1 LAIAVGLLVLIS
13 NIRKTSVLLMNILV
27 VGHESHAAEC
37 RQKLGET
44 HHYEIAAQPTSDSIS
59 RAEVIFDF
67 LVEEETLKRYANLN
81 TPVFLNTVFTTLASI
96 KKKNPN
102 FHTVFGFCGLP
113 TFFNRE
119 VLELSIHSADQRTD
133 LEKICQLLSTDFA
146 VVDDRVGLVTP
157 RIICMIINEAYYTVQ
172 EGTASRADID
182 LAMKLGTNYPFG
194 PFEWSKKIG
203 IENICHLLNT
213 VYHDT
218 HDERYKICALL
229 KREV

>member
-1 LAIAVGLLVLIS
+1 
-13 NIRKTSVLLMNILV
+13 M
-27 VGHESHAAEC
+27 
-37 RQKLGET
+37 
-44 HHYEIAAQPTSDSIS
+44 
-59 RAEVIFDF
+59 
-67 LVEEETLKRYANLN
+67 
-81 TPVFLNTVFTTLASI
+81 
-96 KKKNPN
+96 
-102 FHTVFGFCGLP
+102 P

-119 VLELSIHSADQRTD
+119 LLEVSLRSTDQRTD

-182 LAMKLGTNYPFG
+182 LAMKLGTNYPLG
-194 PFEWSKKIG
+194 PFEWCNKIG
-203 IENICHLLNT
+203 IEHVYHLLNT

-229 KREV
+229 KRDCLT

>member
-1 LAIAVGLLVLIS
+1 
-13 NIRKTSVLLMNILV
+13 MNILV
-27 VGHESHAAEC
+27 VGHESQAAEC

-44 HHYEIAAQPTSDSIS
+44 HHYEIAAQPTSGSINW
-59 RAEVIFDF
+59 ADVIFDF
-67 LVEEETLKRYANLN
+67 LLEEDSLKRYAKLQ
-81 TPVFLNTVFTTLASI
+81 TPVFLNIVFTTLASL
-96 KKKNPN
+96 KKKNPDLL
-102 FHTVFGFCGLP
+102 TVFGFCGMP

-119 VLELSIHSADQRTD
+119 LLEVSLRSTDQRTD

-182 LAMKLGTNYPFG
+182 LAMKLGTNYPLG
-194 PFEWSKKIG
+194 PFEWCNKIG
-203 IENICHLLNT
+203 IEHVYHLLDT

-229 KREV
+229 KRDCLT

>member
-1 LAIAVGLLVLIS
+1 
-13 NIRKTSVLLMNILV
+13 MNILV
-27 VGHESHAAEC
+27 VGHESQAAEC

-44 HHYEIAAQPTSDSIS
+44 HHYQIAAQPTSDSIS

-67 LVEEETLKRYANLN
+67 LLEEDSLKRYAKLQ
-81 TPVFLNTVFTTLASI
+81 TPVFLNIVFTTLASL
-96 KKKNPN
+96 KKKNPDLL
-102 FHTVFGFCGLP
+102 TVFGFCGMP

-119 VLELSIHSADQRTD
+119 LLEVSLRSTNQRTD

-182 LAMKLGTNYPFG
+182 LAMKLGTNYPLG
-194 PFEWSKKIG
+194 PFEWCNKIG
-203 IENICHLLNT
+203 IEHVYHLLDT
-213 VYHDT
+213 VYNDT

-229 KREV
+229 KRDCLT

>member
-1 LAIAVGLLVLIS
+1 
-13 NIRKTSVLLMNILV
+13 MNILV
-27 VGHESHAAEC
+27 VGHESQAAEC

-59 RAEVIFDF
+59 WAEVIFDF
-67 LVEEETLKRYANLN
+67 LLEEDSLKRYAKLQ
-81 TPVFLNTVFTTLASI
+81 TPVFLNIVFTTLASL
-96 KKKNPN
+96 KKKNPDLL
-102 FHTVFGFCGLP
+102 TVFGFCGMP

-119 VLELSIHSADQRTD
+119 LLEVSLRSTDQRTD

-172 EGTASRADID
+172 EGIASRADID
-182 LAMKLGTNYPFG
+182 LAMKLGTNYPLG
-194 PFEWSKKIG
+194 PFEWCNKIG
-203 IENICHLLNT
+203 IEHVYHLLDT

-229 KREV
+229 KRDCLT

>member
-1 LAIAVGLLVLIS
+1 
-13 NIRKTSVLLMNILV
+13 MNILV
-27 VGHESHAAEC
+27 VGHELQAAEC

-44 HHYEIAAQPTSDSIS
+44 HYYEVTAQPTSDFIS

-67 LVEEETLKRYANLN
+67 LVEEESLKRYANVEK
-81 TPVFLNTVFTTLASI
+81 PFFLNSVFTTLASI
-96 KKKNPN
+96 KKKNPDLR
-102 FHTVFGFCGLP
+102 TVFGFCGLP

-119 VLELSIHSADQRTD
+119 VLEVSLLSVNQRTD
-133 LEKICQLLSTDFA
+133 LEKTCQLLATDFA

-194 PFEWSKKIG
+194 PFEWCNKIG
-203 IENICHLLNT
+203 VENVYQLLDT

-229 KREV
+229 KRTV

>member
-1 LAIAVGLLVLIS
+1 VLALIS

-27 VGHESHAAEC
+27 VGNESDAAEC
-37 RQKLGET
+37 RHKLGEA
-44 HHYEIAAQPTSDSIS
+44 HHYEIASQPAAASVSKAD
-59 RAEVIFDF
+59 VIFDF
-67 LVEEETLKRYANLN
+67 LLEEESLKEYAHQQ
-81 TPVFLNTVFTTLASI
+81 TPVFLNTVFTTLASV
-96 KKKNPN
+96 KKKNPEL
-102 FHTVFGFCGLP
+102 HTVFGFCGLP

-119 VLELSIHSADQRTD
+119 VLEVSLLSADQRPH
-133 LEKICQLLSTDFA
+133 LEKTCQLLSTDFA

-182 LAMKLGTNYPFG
+182 LAMKLGTNYPYG
-194 PFEWSKKIG
+194 PFEWCKKIG
-203 IENICHLLNT
+203 IENVYNLLHT

-229 KREV
+229 KKDCLT

>member
-1 LAIAVGLLVLIS
+1 
-13 NIRKTSVLLMNILV
+13 MNILV
-27 VGHESHAAEC
+27 VGHESQAAEC

-59 RAEVIFDF
+59 WAEVIFDF
-67 LVEEETLKRYANLN
+67 LLEEDSLKRYAKLQ
-81 TPVFLNTVFTTLASI
+81 TPVFLNIVFTTLASL
-96 KKKNPN
+96 KKKNPDLL
-102 FHTVFGFCGLP
+102 TVFGFCGMP

-119 VLELSIHSADQRTD
+119 LLEVSLRSTNQRTD

-194 PFEWSKKIG
+194 PFEWCKKIG
-203 IENICHLLNT
+203 IENVYQLLNT

>member
-1 LAIAVGLLVLIS
+1 
-13 NIRKTSVLLMNILV
+13 MNILV
-27 VGHESHAAEC
+27 VGHEWHVTEC
-37 RQKLGET
+37 RQKLGVA
-44 HHYEIAAQPTSDSIS
+44 HHYLIAAEPTSDSVS
-59 RAEVIFDF
+59 TADVIFDF
-67 LVEEETLKRYANLN
+67 LVEEESLKLYANLK
-81 TPVFLNTVFTTLASI
+81 TPVFLNTVFTTLVSI

-102 FHTVFGFCGLP
+102 LHSVFGFCGLP

-119 VLELSIHSADQRTD
+119 VLEVSLLSAEQRTD
-133 LEKICQLLSTDFA
+133 LEKICQLLATDFA

-194 PFEWSKKIG
+194 PFEWCKKIG
-203 IENICHLLNT
+203 IENVYQLLNT

-218 HDERYKICALL
+218 YDERYKICALL